1 MPIIWLLEKER
12 YMMKHHWHFC
22 VLSKI
27 LSVTLAATMLLG
39 TIWTGTALAAETR
52 VEGDYTYTVLDD
64 GTAQITRYS
73 GTASELT
80 VPAMLGGADVSSI
93 GARAFENND
102 EVKRVIFPE
111 TLRTVGESAF
121 SGCDLLETIDFSKA
135 KDLNKIGSE
144 AFSNNAKLKSL
155 DFSENTNLRIID
167 SKASAKVES
176 FSVPPVCASPLPKRR

>member
-12 YMMKHHWHFC
+12 YMMKHHRHFC

-80 VPAMLGGADVSSI
+80 VPATLGGADVSSI
-93 GARAFENND
+93 GFRAFENND
-102 EVKRVIFPE
+102 DI
-111 TLRTVGESAF
+111 
-121 SGCDLLETIDFSKA
+121 
-135 KDLNKIGSE
+135 
-144 AFSNNAKLKSL
+144 KSI
-155 DFSENTNLRIID
+155 T
-167 SKASAKVES
+167 
-176 FSVPPVCASPLPKRR
+176 

>member
-1 MPIIWLLEKER
+1 
-12 YMMKHHWHFC
+12 MKHHRHFC

-80 VPAMLGGADVSSI
+80 VPATLGGADVSSI
-93 GARAFENND
+93 GFRAFENND
-102 EVKRVIFPE
+102 DVKRVIFPD
-111 TLRTVGESAF
+111 TLRTVGEYAFPAVTCSKRLIFRPVSPRLTNSPLSAVWRCNRSIF
-121 SGCDLLETIDFSKA
+121 RPTSA
-135 KDLNKIGSE
+135 P
-144 AFSNNAKLKSL
+144 
-155 DFSENTNLRIID
+155 
-167 SKASAKVES
+167 SAKRRSAAVR
-176 FSVPPVCASPLPKRR
+176 FSAPSPCTTD